1 MLQGMLPPTIKQMIA
16 VTIAMRNN
24 CRYCTRLHSNA
35 LEAMGVP
42 QEVIHSCASDPDQ
55 IEVPPTQR
63 AIIAFAI
70 KTSQDPESVA
80 DEDFQELRDSGLSD
94 GEIMEV
100 AMVANCE
107 NFLNTWSRLC
117 QIRNDG
123 E

>member
-1 MLQGMLPPTIKQMIA
+1 MIA

-42 QEVIHSCASDPDQ
+42 QEVIHSCVSDPDL

-63 AIIAFAI
+63 AIIGFAV

-80 DEDFQELRDSGLSD
+80 DDDFQELRDSGLSD

-117 QIRNDG
+117 QIRIDG